1 MFRYCST
8 NSRSQMHVCTA
19 VHTCTTHYR
28 HYYSARTLVHT
39 AQYGQLY
46 GFTAMAGRSPP
57 PSDVSV
63 GRYATVGLIL

>member
-19 VHTCTTHYR
+19 RHTNTIIALII
-28 HYYSARTLVHT
+28 ARVHT

>member
-19 VHTCTTHYR
+19 RHTVI
-28 HYYSARTLVHT
+28 ARVHT

>member
-1 MFRYCST
+1 MFRYYDQLPQSDARVHCKT
-8 NSRSQMHVCTA
+8 HV
-19 VHTCTTHYR
+19 
-28 HYYSARTLVHT
+28 YSARVHT
-39 AQYGQLY
+39 AQHGQLY

>member
-19 VHTCTTHYR
+19 RHTVIG
-28 HYYSARTLVHT
+28 ARVHT

>member
-1 MFRYCST
+1 MFRYYDQLPQSDA
-8 NSRSQMHVCTA
+8 R
-19 VHTCTTHYR
+19 VHCTT
-28 HYYSARTLVHT
+28 HYYSARTDT